1 MDVEPIQSNPIQAE
15 GAEARSQRIQA
26 RRAAYAARIMALA
39 GISTETD
46 LGSRIAAAFRAIPR
60 EKFVGTPPWKV
71 LSYADHIQE
80 ITDESDELYQD
91 DLLPLGVGRGLN
103 NGQPS
108 LHAQCLAALA
118 PALGECVVHVGAGT
132 GYYTA
137 MLAMLVGANG
147 RVEAYEIEP
156 ELARRARENLAEFP
170 QVEMHCCSG
179 AVAPLPPCDMLY
191 VNASAPEP
199 LAVWLDALRPGGRLL
214 FPLAP
219 REGTGEML
227 LVTSKADGTYPA
239 RLLCGVQFVSC
250 VGAQNAQADRALD
263 EALMTR
269 HWGTVRRLH
278 RDDRP
283 DESRW
288 CAGRGWWL
296 STRE

>member
-1 MDVEPIQSNPIQAE
+1 MEPIQSSPIHTESAE
-15 GAEARSQRIQA
+15 SRSQRIQA
-26 RRAAYAARIMALA
+26 RRAAYAARIMALG

-46 LGSRIAAAFRAIPR
+46 LGSRIAAAFRTIPR
-60 EKFVGTPPWKV
+60 EKFVGPAPWTL
-71 LSYADHIQE
+71 LSDAKHIQA
-80 ITDESDELYQD
+80 ITDESDELYED

-108 LHAQCLAALA
+108 LHAMCLAALA
-118 PALGECVVHVGAGT
+118 PSEGERVVHVGAGT

-137 MLAMLVGANG
+137 MLAMLVGTAG

-156 ELARRARENLAEFP
+156 ELARRARENLVEFP
-170 QVEMHCCSG
+170 QVEVHCHSG
-179 AVAPLPPCDMLY
+179 AEGPLPGCDMLY

-227 LVTSKADGTYPA
+227 LVTRKADGTYPA
-239 RLLCGVQFVSC
+239 RFLCGVQFVSC
-250 VGAQNAQADRALD
+250 AGAQNAQADRALD
-263 EALMTR
+263 EAFMKWR
-269 HWGTVRRLH
+269 WSNVRRLH

-283 DESRW
+283 GESCW

-296 STRE
+296 STRD